1 MTGEPNDVPGNGV
14 GVAVDGWPVP
24 IRGIVETVVATRRPN
39 GRWNLAALGLVGGEP
54 VTARTWGRTRTREN
68 FERAGEGVVQFT
80 RDPVDFVDAALA
92 IVEREEPILPSAD
105 AWARVRVEPRSPVTS
120 PSSPPA
126 RPSPPVDGERSVDV
140 ATWALEPVEG
150 RIVRR
155 SVPTIN
161 RGFNAVIEASVAASR
176 LDVGSYDEG
185 TLLAR
190 LDRLAGIVERCGD
203 PRDLEAMERIDV
215 HTGWTARNESL

>member
-1 MTGEPNDVPGNGV
+1 MTGKAEDADPNET
-14 GVAVDGWPVP
+14 GVAVDGWPVA
-24 IRGIVETVVATRRPN
+24 IHGIVEAVVATRRPN
-39 GRWNLAALGLVGGEP
+39 GRWNLAALGLIGGEP
-54 VTARTWGRTRTREN
+54 VTARTWGRTRTRRN
-68 FERAGEGVVQFT
+68 FEREGEAVVQFT

-92 IVEREEPILPSAD
+92 IVERAEPVMPSAD
-105 AWARVRVEPRSPVTS
+105 AWARVRVESRSPGTS

-126 RPSPPVDGERSVDV
+126 RSSPPSDAERSVDV

-176 LDVGSYDEG
+176 LDVGAYDEAA
-185 TLLAR
+185 LLGR
-190 LDRLAGIVERCGD
+190 LERLVSIVERCGGA
-203 PRDLEAMERIDV
+203 RDLEAMERIEA

>member
-1 MTGEPNDVPGNGV
+1 MTGEPDDVDGDGA
-14 GVAVDGWPVP
+14 GVAVDGWPVS

-39 GRWNLAALGLVGGEP
+39 GRWNIAALGLVGGEP
-54 VTARTWGRTRTREN
+54 VTARTWGRTRTRRN
-68 FERAGEGVVQFT
+68 FEREGEGVVQFT

-92 IVEREEPILPSAD
+92 IVEREEPVLPSAD
-105 AWARVRVEPRSPVTS
+105 AWARVRVESRSPGTS

-126 RPSPPVDGERSVDV
+126 RPTPPSDGEGSVDV

-176 LDVGSYDEG
+176 LDVGAYDEG
-185 TLLAR
+185 ALLAR
-190 LDRLAGIVERCGD
+190 LDRLAGIVERCGG
-203 PRDLEAMERIDV
+203 PRDLEAMERIGV